1 VVAACLVLGV
11 APFLLFM
18 LIIGNWYG
26 LIPPAIL
33 LFFGVGTIVA
43 RLR

>member
-1 VVAACLVLGV
+1 V
-11 APFLLFM
+11 APFLLFT
-18 LIIGNWYG
+18 LFGGNWFG
-26 LIPPAIL
+26 LIPPGIL